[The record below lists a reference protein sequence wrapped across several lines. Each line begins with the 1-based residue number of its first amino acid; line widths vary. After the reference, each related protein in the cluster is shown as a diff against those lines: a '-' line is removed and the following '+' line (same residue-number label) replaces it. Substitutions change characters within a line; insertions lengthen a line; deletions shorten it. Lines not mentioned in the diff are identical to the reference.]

1 MANEENL
8 KPLDTRTKSEQREIQ
23 RKAGIASGM
32 ARRRKKAFREY
43 MEEQLNSN
51 GGTLNG
57 EKATK
62 KEIIAARAVQI
73 CMENGVN
80 TNEFLK
86 AFEIIRDTIGE
97 KPTDKVDVTANAE
110 AKNSLEKMAE
120 LIND

>member
-1 MANEENL
+1 MNEQNL
-8 KPLDTRTKSEQREIQ
+8 KPCEYKLSREEAK
-23 RKAGIASGM
+23 RGGINSVK

-97 KPTDKVDVTANAE
+97 KPTDKVDVSANAE

-120 LIND
+120 LIDD